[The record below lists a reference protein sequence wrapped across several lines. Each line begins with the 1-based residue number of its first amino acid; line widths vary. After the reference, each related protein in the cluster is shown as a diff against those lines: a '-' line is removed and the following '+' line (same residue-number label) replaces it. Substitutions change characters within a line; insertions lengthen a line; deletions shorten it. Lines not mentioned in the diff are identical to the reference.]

1 MPLAID
7 TATELY
13 FYEDLYCRE
22 LEVTITE
29 YGKDEKFGAYLV
41 FDKTIFHAHGG
52 GQKGDRGTI
61 RLLEEPYDDCPQ
73 EFAIT
78 DTRRDKTGK
87 VIHLISQPLDE
98 QMADVTFPG
107 CPAILNLDWDFR
119 FTQMRLHSAAHL
131 LHVFI
136 ERQLGQTIPNPNV
149 SDLQDDYGLN
159 VYDGGLD
166 MTPDNMPKILQTMN
180 SFLSEGHS
188 IETYSDSTRTG
199 FRYWKCDEVVIPC
212 GGTHP
217 HNTSEMGDITA
228 EFSVKKGKAKVLF
241 RLA

>member
-1 MPLAID
+1 MTTVLD
-7 TATELY
+7 TATELC
-13 FYEDLYCRE
+13 FYNDLYCRE
-22 LEVTITE
+22 LQVTVTE

-41 FDKTIFHAHGG
+41 FDKTTFHAHGG

-61 RLLEEPYDDCPQ
+61 KLLEEPYDDCPQ
-73 EFAIT
+73 EFVII
-78 DTRRDKTGK
+78 DTRRDKSGK
-87 VIHLISQPLDE
+87 VMHIINQPPDE

-107 CPAILNLDWDFR
+107 CPAIMYLDWNFR

-131 LHVFI
+131 LHVFM
-136 ERQLGQTIPNPNV
+136 ERSLGQNIPNPNV

-159 VYDGGLD
+159 VYEGGLD
-166 MTPDNMPKILQTMN
+166 MTPDNMVEVVQTMN
-180 SFLSEGHS
+180 KFLAEGHP
-188 IETYSDSTRTG
+188 IETYPDATRSG
-199 FRYWKCDEVVIPC
+199 YRYWKCDEVIIPC

-217 HNTSEMGDITA
+217 HNTAEMGDISA